1 MDLAWSSS
9 NKLIFLQAFQKQ
21 VQRRSGVCGLNVGAV
36 IWCFPGQY
44 PCVAVVVCGLR
55 IDSVPRIN
63 WRLGKNT
70 LIKVCSLN
78 AEEKLYLGC
87 SFSWARVIS
96 SLFPSP
102 SFANSVA
109 VKASQ
114 LCPSHTDVHIH
125 SSLCSWQKGGLKWMD
140 MLIHKDCG
148 KAPINRLWNSV
159 TSKYCVL
166 EAKLA

>member
-1 MDLAWSSS
+1 MRVAWMLGQSFGASLGSARALLLWSVGCASILSPGSTEGWEKTLWSKCVLWMLKKSFTWAVALAG
-9 NKLIFLQAFQKQ
+9 Q
-21 VQRRSGVCGLNVGAV
+21 GLYHH
-36 IWCFPGQY
+36 F
-44 PCVAVVVCGLR
+44 
-55 IDSVPRIN
+55 
-63 WRLGKNT
+63 
-70 LIKVCSLN
+70 
-78 AEEKLYLGC
+78 
-87 SFSWARVIS
+87 
-96 SLFPSP
+96 FPSP

-125 SSLCSWQKGGLKWMD
+125 SSLCSWQKRGLKWMD